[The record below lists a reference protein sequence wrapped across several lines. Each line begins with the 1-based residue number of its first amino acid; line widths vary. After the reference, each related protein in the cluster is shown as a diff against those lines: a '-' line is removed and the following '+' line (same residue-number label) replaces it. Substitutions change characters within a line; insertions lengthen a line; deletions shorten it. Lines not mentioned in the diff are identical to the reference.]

1 MASSSAGL
9 PFAVKQDSKSTISWY
24 HKEDENGNP
33 ICGSNNHA
41 LAQIIQDLIQKKK
54 FDEAI
59 AQIEKCIKARQK
71 EINKRDYP
79 DPAHDK
85 QIVILENFIKK
96 IRELEGKNTSA
107 SYSSSLLSFNT
118 SQLVVSYNEPTK
130 TFIVRM
136 NGQILGGRKKNRV
149 KKYTQKTYKKSK
161 KNKNKNKKTKKY

>member
-1 MASSSAGL
+1 M
-9 PFAVKQDSKSTISWY
+9 
-24 HKEDENGNP
+24 
-33 ICGSNNHA
+33 
-41 LAQIIQDLIQKKK
+41 IQNKK

-71 EINKRDYP
+71 EINKRTYP

-107 SYSSSLLSFNT
+107 SYSSGLLSFNT
-118 SQLVVSYNEPTK
+118 SELVVTYNESQK

-136 NGQILGGRKKNRV
+136 NGQILGGRKKN
-149 KKYTQKTYKKSK
+149 THKTHKKSK
-161 KNKNKNKKTKKY
+161 KNKSKKNKSKKNKKTKKY